1 MLEKS
6 LGFGG
11 PGMVEGQAMQVL
23 KERDFKAL
31 VDNHP
36 RAIMLSTPDA
46 RIAYVNRRFQSVT
59 GYPPEE
65 VLGRAP
71 SVLSSGLHSPE
82 FYQAMWQSLNDS
94 GRWEGLIWNRRK
106 NGENYPQWLTIYP
119 VEYHGQRLFAG
130 VFMDVG
136 ELTAGDERLA
146 SLAYYDPLTE
156 LPNRSLFQEF
166 LKARVSQRKPEN
178 SCFAVLYID
187 LDFFKSVNDLHGHDC
202 GDRVLQQAAAC
213 VQSVLRKGDVIPRL
227 SGDEFAAIVELGD
240 ESELPAVC
248 QRMNGIFQAPV
259 VVEHREYFLSASVGA
274 AVFPHHGETASE
286 LLQNA
291 DRAMY
296 TAKLA
301 GRACYRI
308 YSATEGAQGHYQ
320 QRLSEALMASLK
332 VAPEEFS
339 VVYQPQFDLATN
351 AMVGMEALLRWRHPG
366 LGQISPADFVPVAE
380 QRGQIHELT
389 EQLIRRILA
398 DLKNCGIGHG
408 KGMHL
413 AINISAR
420 QIADGRL
427 ESLLEPFFSSIR
439 ATGWIPEIE
448 LTETHLMNLSRA
460 CLAKLKGFGDR
471 GIKVA
476 IDDFGTGYSS
486 LAYLHALPV
495 NVLKIDRQFVQR
507 LGAEDGDSRIV
518 SAILAIAEALNL
530 EVVAEGIE
538 TETQRA
544 RLRDLDCHRG
554 QGYLMARPLPLA
566 ELALGSTSRRI

>member
-1 MLEKS
+1 
-6 LGFGG
+6 
-11 PGMVEGQAMQVL
+11 MQVL
-23 KERDFKAL
+23 NEHDFKAL

-36 RAIMLSTPDA
+36 RAIMLSTPEA
-46 RIAYVNRRFQSVT
+46 RIAYVNRMFHAVT
-59 GYPPEE
+59 GYQAEE

-82 FYQAMWQSLNDS
+82 FYQSMWRSLNDS

-106 NGENYPQWLTIYP
+106 NGEHYPQWLTIYP
-119 VEYHGQRLFAG
+119 VDYNGQRLFAG

-136 ELTAGDERLA
+136 ELTAGNERLA

-166 LKARVSQRKPEN
+166 LKARVSQRR
-178 SCFAVLYID
+178 SGRQCFAVLYID

-213 VQSVLRKGDVIPRL
+213 IQSVLRKGDVIARL
-227 SGDEFAAIVELGD
+227 SGDEFAAIVELEQ

-259 VVEHREYFLSASVGA
+259 VVDQREYFLSASVGA
-274 AVFPHHGETASE
+274 AVFPWHGKTATD

-308 YSATEGAQGHYQ
+308 YSEIEGEQGQHQ
-320 QRLSEALMASLK
+320 QRLSEALIASLK

-339 VVYQPQFDLATN
+339 VVYQPQYDLTTG
-351 AMVGMEALLRWRHPG
+351 AMVGLEALLRWQHPE
-366 LGQISPADFVPVAE
+366 LGAVSPADFVPVAE

-389 EQLIRRILA
+389 EQLLRQILA
-398 DLKNCGIGHG
+398 DLERYQPGVGNGRC
-408 KGMHL
+408 L

-427 ESLLEPFFSSIR
+427 EPLLEPFFAKIR
-439 ATGWIPEIE
+439 AAGWLPEIE
-448 LTETHLMNLSRA
+448 LTETHLMNLSRR
-460 CLAKLKGFGDR
+460 CLDKLQAFCDS

-486 LAYLHALPV
+486 LAYLHTLPV

-507 LGAEDGDSRIV
+507 LGPDCRDSRIV
-518 SAILAIAEALNL
+518 SAILAIAEALDM

-538 TETQRA
+538 TEIQRS
-544 RLRDLDCHRG
+544 RLRELNCHRG

-566 ELALGSTSRRI
+566 ELMPV